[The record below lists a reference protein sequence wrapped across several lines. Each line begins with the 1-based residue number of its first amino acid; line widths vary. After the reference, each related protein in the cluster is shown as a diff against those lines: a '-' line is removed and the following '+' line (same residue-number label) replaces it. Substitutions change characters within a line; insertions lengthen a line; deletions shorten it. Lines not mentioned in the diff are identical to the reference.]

1 MCKAHRLVTHIK
13 QQNIYFITSKAV
25 NIIRSS
31 YYIHGPWGDEIY
43 FCCLI
48 CVTQLWALHVAEIL
62 ALPLFEYKR
71 PQYWNSTSGFNCDL
85 FTVIGIWLCIG
96 LPDFMQIGWS
106 PTDLWHHIDFKKW
119 QPERRKKSTSGF
131 WFGHVS
137 HLRSSKDIGILN
149 FDQIISLHGR
159 DITTFS
165 SSKQTATILK
175 CYFRFQLDL
184 FSVIGMRFCISL
196 PNFVQKGWSR
206 TDSWRH
212 IDFPR
217 WRSERRKSSAT
228 ELWLWR
234 RIDFPRWR
242 T

>member
-1 MCKAHRLVTHIK
+1 M
-13 QQNIYFITSKAV
+13 

-106 PTDLWHHIDFKKW
+106 PTDLWHHIDFTRW

-196 PNFVQKGWSR
+196 PNFVQKDDQGR
-206 TDSWRH
+206 THDVISIFQDGGQSVANHPRQSYDYDVVSIFQDGGHSVVNLLPVSGLATSH
-212 IDFPR
+212 I
-217 WRSERRKSSAT
+217 
-228 ELWLWR
+228 
-234 RIDFPRWR
+234 
-242 T
+242 